1 MGNSFEDQIS
11 SLHPEMPVLSE
22 EIYRALSL
30 KDNDYLD
37 FPTPAKEFYENFS
50 KPLNILNEKRYI
62 ELSEGGIYAPT
73 PQSIERISTKY
84 RIYLCTFCE
93 DQDKMARLTEIID
106 SRKEKLYSENLKKE
120 IGLPEFV
127 IKAMFEKYEINGR
140 GKVYGNLRNQYCCN
154 ELRKDQ

>member
-1 MGNSFEDQIS
+1 MGNSFEDQIT

-30 KDNDYLD
+30 NDYDYLD
-37 FPTPAKEFYENFS
+37 FPDNKFYEKYF
-50 KPLNILNEKRYI
+50 KPLNILNDLKYI
-62 ELSEGGIYAPT
+62 KLSEGAIYAPA
-73 PQSIERISTKY
+73 PQSIDRISTKY

-93 DQDKMARLTEIID
+93 DQDKMARLTEIMD
-106 SRKEKLYSENLKKE
+106 SRKEELGSENLKKE

-140 GKVYGNLRNQYCCN
+140 GEVCGKLRNRYRCN
-154 ELRKDQ
+154 ELRKDK